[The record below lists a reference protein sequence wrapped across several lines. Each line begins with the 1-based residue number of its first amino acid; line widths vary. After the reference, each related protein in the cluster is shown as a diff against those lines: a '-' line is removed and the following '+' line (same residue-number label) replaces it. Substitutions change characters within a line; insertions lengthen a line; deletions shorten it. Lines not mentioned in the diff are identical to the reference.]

1 VSRECTARK
10 ATDSAGHH
18 IVQINNPVILRDW
31 RGMMARG
38 QVSKE
43 QDYPQS
49 DRFDDRKS
57 ARSVGIGVH
66 DGVKDMLCIQEF
78 GSARQVLRIG
88 GMRQAGFRAEL
99 LERFAG
105 RKHAPVLF
113 QDGEAHQKQRS
124 ATARFFAPKVVSA
137 RYRKLME
144 ELSERL
150 VERFRS
156 TGRAELDA
164 MSLEMAVAV
173 AAEIVGLTE
182 SAQAG
187 MAERLNRFFAASR
200 SHRGWLSAVAGFAA
214 GQYRMLAFYLR
225 DVRPA
230 IHARRNARR
239 EDVISH
245 LLDQGYSDREILTE
259 CLTYGAAGMATTREF
274 IVMAAWH
281 LFEREDLRRSFL
293 ESDEQARIALLEE
306 ILRLE
311 PVVGALYRRAEREL
325 TLEGEGGPMVIPA
338 GALVKVDVRAANTD
352 PAVTGACPF
361 KVDARRVV
369 EASKAPDSLM
379 SFGDGPHRC
388 PGAAV
393 ALQETAIFLDRL
405 LRVPNVHM
413 SRPPTVGWN
422 PLISS
427 YELRGAVIAT

>member
-1 VSRECTARK
+1 
-10 ATDSAGHH
+10 
-18 IVQINNPVILRDW
+18 
-31 RGMMARG
+31 MMA
-38 QVSKE
+38 SDDNS
-43 QDYPQS
+43 QD
-49 DRFDDRKS
+49 DLRNEHRDDRKS
-57 ARSVGIGVH
+57 ARTVGPGVH
-66 DGVKDMLCIQEF
+66 DGVDGMIYIGEF
-78 GSARQVLRIG
+78 AAAREVLRSDG
-88 GMRQAGFRAEL
+88 LRQAGFRAEL

-105 RKHAPVLF
+105 RKNAPVLF

-124 ATARFFAPKVVSA
+124 STARFFAPKIVA
-137 RYRKLME
+137 TRYRDLME
-144 ELSERL
+144 ELSEQL

-156 TGRAELDA
+156 AGRAELDA

-182 SAQAG
+182 SSQAG
-187 MAERLNRFFAASR
+187 TAQRLNRFFDANGPQ
-200 SHRGWLSAVAGFAA
+200 RGWLAAVAGFAA
-214 GQYRMLAFYLR
+214 GQYKMLTFYLR

-230 IHARRNARR
+230 IRARRKTRR

-281 LFEREDLRRSFL
+281 LYDDAELKQRFL
-293 ESDEQARIALLEE
+293 AADEATRVALLEE

-325 TLEGEGGPMVIPA
+325 KLEGEAGPLHIRA

-352 PAVTGACPF
+352 RGAAGACPF
-361 KVDARRVV
+361 KVDADRDVS
-369 EASKAPDSLM
+369 ASRASDSLM

-393 ALQETAIFLDRL
+393 ALQETAIFLGQL
-405 LRVPNVHM
+405 LRVPNT
-413 SRPPTVGWN
+413 RLIQPPTVGWN
-422 PLISS
+422 SLISS
-427 YELRGAVIAT
+427 YELRGAVIST

>member
-1 VSRECTARK
+1 
-10 ATDSAGHH
+10 
-18 IVQINNPVILRDW
+18 
-31 RGMMARG
+31 MMARD
-38 QVSKE
+38 QVSEE
-43 QDYPQS
+43 QVSPHS
-49 DRFDDRKS
+49 DRLDDRKS
-57 ARSVGIGVH
+57 AQAVGSGVH
-66 DGVKDMLCIQEF
+66 DGVNDMLRVQEF
-78 GSARQVLRIG
+78 GSARQVLRSD
-88 GMRQAGFRAEL
+88 GMRQAGFRAEM

-124 ATARFFAPKVVSA
+124 ATARFFAPKIVST

-187 MAERLNRFFAASR
+187 MAERLSRFFAASG

-230 IHARRNARR
+230 IHARRKARR

-259 CLTYGAAGMATTREF
+259 CLTYGAAGMAS
-274 IVMAAWH
+274 
-281 LFEREDLRRSFL
+281 LR
-293 ESDEQARIALLEE
+293 
-306 ILRLE
+306 
-311 PVVGALYRRAEREL
+311 
-325 TLEGEGGPMVIPA
+325 T
-338 GALVKVDVRAANTD
+338 
-352 PAVTGACPF
+352 
-361 KVDARRVV
+361 
-369 EASKAPDSLM
+369 
-379 SFGDGPHRC
+379 
-388 PGAAV
+388 
-393 ALQETAIFLDRL
+393 
-405 LRVPNVHM
+405 
-413 SRPPTVGWN
+413 
-422 PLISS
+422 
-427 YELRGAVIAT
+427 

>member
-1 VSRECTARK
+1 
-10 ATDSAGHH
+10 
-18 IVQINNPVILRDW
+18 
-31 RGMMARG
+31 MMA
-38 QVSKE
+38 SNDIFKK
-43 QDYPQS
+43 PANL
-49 DRFDDRKS
+49 FDDRKS
-57 ARSVGIGVH
+57 ARAAGPGVH
-66 DGVKDMLCIQEF
+66 DDVDGMVYVGEF
-78 GSARQVLRIG
+78 AAARQVLRSDG
-88 GMRQAGFRAEL
+88 LRQAGFRAEVF
-99 LERFAG
+99 ERFAG
-105 RKHAPVLF
+105 RKNAPVLF

-124 ATARFFAPKVVSA
+124 ATARFFAPKVVGT

-156 TGRAELDA
+156 AGRAELDA

-182 SAQAG
+182 SAHG
-187 MAERLNRFFAASR
+187 GVAERLNRFFTATGPQ
-200 SHRGWLSAVAGFAA
+200 RGWLSAIAGFAA
-214 GQYRMLAFYLR
+214 GQYKMLAFYLR

-230 IHARRNARR
+230 IRDRRETRR

-245 LLDQGYSDREILTE
+245 LLDQGYTDREVLTE

-274 IVMAAWH
+274 IVMAAWY
-281 LFEREDLRRSFL
+281 LLEREDLRDGFL
-293 ESDEQARIALLEE
+293 GSDEKGQVALLEE

-325 TLEGEGGPMVIPA
+325 TLESEGDFIHVPA

-352 PAVTGACPF
+352 PAAAGACPF
-361 KVDARRVV
+361 KVDPGRDVQ
-369 EASKAPDSLM
+369 ASKASDSLM
-379 SFGDGPHRC
+379 SFGDGSHRC

-405 LRVPNVHM
+405 LRVPRVHL
-413 SRPPTVGWN
+413 SRPPTVTWN